1 MTYASLNDL
10 LARAGEAEILDTADR
25 DRDGVADPEVIA
37 AALTHADNIANGYIG
52 AKYGALS
59 VVPDLV
65 RTWCTSIA
73 RYLLWANGAPESV
86 RQDYDDAISALK
98 DVAKGTIALPVPAG
112 QPAPE
117 ALTGRVMDAHPDQ
130 VFTPSKLRGW

>member
-1 MTYASLNDL
+1 MTYASLDDL

-25 DRDGVADPEVIA
+25 DRDGIADPEVIA
-37 AALTHADNIANGYIG
+37 AALTHADNMANGYIS
-52 AKYGALS
+52 AKYGPLP

-73 RYLLWANGAPESV
+73 RYLLWSNGAPESV

-98 DVAKGTIALPVPAG
+98 DVARGTIALPVPAG
-112 QPAPE
+112 QAAPE
-117 ALTGRVMDAHPDQ
+117 LMTGRVMDAHPDQ